1 MIKFRTANLNI
12 WYYFN
17 LITYYEMWE
26 LVTDLK
32 NCSVCLRKKRGNKIE
47 AFEYA
52 KPTLDMAELFN

>member
-1 MIKFRTANLNI
+1 MKCGSWL
-12 WYYFN
+12 
-17 LITYYEMWE
+17 
-26 LVTDLK
+26 TDLK